1 MDNKFVPLSEGEE
14 LVRKTDNGPPT
25 KKTKLHH
32 NADTSSKEL
41 CQSGDETPSQPKI
54 IKKKSAGFEFA
65 NQMKKWHGHREMEC
79 GQRELAKLS
88 PEAQV
93 MQNIQDNYAEEVEK
107 LFYEEYAQLVLL
119 LRKSH
124 EEFGGYTGVEY
135 YTIMDGKSSKWFE
148 KNQISTKSY
157 HTIA

>member
-1 MDNKFVPLSEGEE
+1 
-14 LVRKTDNGPPT
+14 
-25 KKTKLHH
+25 
-32 NADTSSKEL
+32 
-41 CQSGDETPSQPKI
+41 
-54 IKKKSAGFEFA
+54 
-65 NQMKKWHGHREMEC
+65 
-79 GQRELAKLS
+79 
-88 PEAQV
+88 

-157 HTIA
+157 HTIAQF

>member
-1 MDNKFVPLSEGEE
+1 
-14 LVRKTDNGPPT
+14 
-25 KKTKLHH
+25 
-32 NADTSSKEL
+32 
-41 CQSGDETPSQPKI
+41 
-54 IKKKSAGFEFA
+54 
-65 NQMKKWHGHREMEC
+65 MKKWHEHREKEC
-79 GQRELAKLS
+79 EQRELTKLS

-135 YTIMDGKSSKWFE
+135 YKIMNGKISKFRIELMKKWVE
-148 KNQISTKSY
+148 KIKSQLKAI
-157 HTIA
+157 TQSPNSEERE